1 MLKRRG
7 ALPRLRPDW
16 WASVLKTLAIAVA
29 LIIGSGASLETAAA
43 AVPNSAIIVDA
54 KTGKMLYGANV
65 DAQRHPASLTKM
77 MTLYLLFDALAS
89 GKTSLDAR
97 MPVSAYASAQAPSKL
112 GMKPGSSISVRDGI
126 LAIVTKSANDVAV
139 VIAEYLGGS
148 EKNFAARMTR
158 QAKALGMTRSNF
170 VNASG
175 LPAAQQWTSA
185 RDMATLGR
193 ALREH
198 FPQYYDYFST
208 PSFVWN
214 GRRIGNHNGLLRR
227 MDGVDGIKTG
237 YTRASGYNL
246 VTSVDRDNRL
256 VVGVVL
262 GGTSTKAR
270 DNKMAAL
277 LDKYVPRATAGQ
289 RTAKLIPGKPV
300 GSKPAVIAVA
310 SAEVPM
316 PRPRPTID
324 ANTAPAVVADA
335 APAEATAAPLV
346 VAKADAAPDVT
357 DVTASTQASAAV
369 PPAPASVA
377 SLIGANSIFALEA
390 VSDEGIGEGDTT
402 AGDDAPDSPP
412 APNKAGWRIQ
422 IAAAPTQAGAEDILD
437 RALAKGGKVLASAA
451 PYTEPVER
459 NGSTLYRARF
469 SGFASKDAARAA
481 CTYLAKQSFSCL
493 AVSD

>member
-1 MLKRRG
+1 M
-7 ALPRLRPDW
+7 RLDLR
-16 WASVLKTLAIAVA
+16 ASVLKAFAIAVA
-29 LIIGSGASLETAAA
+29 LAVGSSVALGTAAA
-43 AVPNSAIIVDA
+43 AVPSSAIIVDA
-54 KTGKMLYGANV
+54 KSGKVLYGSNV

-97 MPVSAYASAQAPSKL
+97 MPVSAYAAAQAPSKL
-112 GMKPGSSISVRDGI
+112 GLKPGSSISVRDGI

-139 VIAEYLGGS
+139 VIAEFVGGS
-148 EKNFAARMTR
+148 ERNFAARMTK
-158 QAKALGMTRSNF
+158 QARALGMTKSNF

-175 LPAAQQWTSA
+175 LPASQQWTSA
-185 RDMATLGR
+185 RDMSILGR
-193 ALREH
+193 ALRDH

-246 VTSVDRDNRL
+246 VSSIERDNRL

-262 GGTSTKAR
+262 GGASTRAR
-270 DNKMAAL
+270 DNKMADL
-277 LDKYVPRATAGQ
+277 LDTYLPRATAGT
-289 RTAKLIPGKPV
+289 RTAKLIPGKP
-300 GSKPAVIAVA
+300 SATAKPAVIAVA
-310 SAEVPM
+310 AAEVPM

-324 ANTAPAVVADA
+324 ATNAAAAVANA
-335 APAEATAAPLV
+335 APAEATDDPIV
-346 VAKADAAPDVT
+346 VAKADVT
-357 DVTASTQASAAV
+357 ADATAVTASTTAV
-369 PPAPASVA
+369 PPAPATVA
-377 SLIGANSIFALEA
+377 SLIGANSIFALDA
-390 VSDEGIGEGDTT
+390 TTDEGTGEGDTT
-402 AGDDAPDSPP
+402 ADDDQPDAPP

-469 SGFASKDAARAA
+469 SGFASKDDARAA

>member
-7 ALPRLRPDW
+7 ALPRLRLDFRH
-16 WASVLKTLAIAVA
+16 SVIKAFAVA
-29 LIIGSGASLETAAA
+29 AVLIMGLGATLETSAA
-43 AVPNSAIIVDA
+43 AVPSSAIVVDA
-54 KTGKMLYGANV
+54 KTGKVLYGSNV

-97 MPVSAYASAQAPSKL
+97 MPVSAYAAAQAPSKL
-112 GMKPGSSISVRDGI
+112 GLKPGSSISVRDGI

-139 VIAEYLGGS
+139 VIAEYVGGS
-148 EKNFAARMTR
+148 EKTFAARMTR

-185 RDMATLGR
+185 RDMSTLGR

-227 MDGVDGIKTG
+227 MEGIDGIKTG

-246 VTSVDRDNRL
+246 VSSIERDNRL

-262 GGTSTKAR
+262 GGSSTRAR
-270 DNKMAAL
+270 DNRMADL
-277 LDKYVPRATAGQ
+277 LSTYVPKASRGA
-289 RTAKLIPGKPV
+289 RVAKLIPGKPSGGV
-300 GSKPAVIAVA
+300 PAATIAVA
-310 SAEVPM
+310 SAKVPL

-324 ANTAPAVVADA
+324 PIATDAPLVVAKADVPPDTADVTSSTNNAAAVVADA
-335 APAEATAAPLV
+335 APAE
-346 VAKADAAPDVT
+346 
-357 DVTASTQASAAV
+357 TQAPFAN
-369 PPAPASVA
+369 ASVA
-377 SLIGANSIFALEA
+377 SLIGANSLFALDA
-390 VSDEGIGEGDTT
+390 TDVADTGEGDTN
-402 AGDDAPDSPP
+402 AEDDVTDSTPP
-412 APNKAGWRIQ
+412 AATKTGWRIQ

-451 PYTEPVER
+451 PYTEPVTR
-459 NGSTLYRARF
+459 GNDTLYRARF

-481 CTYLAKQSFSCL
+481 CAFLAKQSFSCL